1 MINLGVLG
9 STKGTDLQVIIDAIS
24 EKKLNA
30 KIAVVISNNSDAF
43 ILERAK
49 NHDIPAKFISHK
61 SKERHLFDYEITL
74 ILKKHKVDLV
84 LLIGFMRILSSEFC
98 KEWNK
103 KIINVHP
110 SLLPK
115 YKGLH
120 AVEQAMEA
128 GEQYTGATVHY
139 VTEELDGGPIIIQSK
154 VPIMPDDDVKSLT
167 KAIQR
172 REYAVLPLA
181 IEYVKHELQKPNSG
195 YLLQDDIYGWD
206 GGSLREDLDEQVVRT
221 QQLC

>member
-1 MINLGVLG
+1 MKRADKLGIPHCYMHNQDEEHIISL
-9 STKGTDLQVIIDAIS
+9 LQAW
-24 EKKLNA
+24 
-30 KIAVVISNNSDAF
+30 
-43 ILERAK
+43 
-49 NHDIPAKFISHK
+49 H
-61 SKERHLFDYEITL
+61 
-74 ILKKHKVDLV
+74 VDLV
-84 LLIGFMRILSSEFC
+84 ILAGWMRIVTKDLISAFPDR
-98 KEWNK
+98 
-103 KIINVHP
+103 IINVHP

-128 GEQYTGATVHY
+128 GERYTGATVHY

-154 VPIMPDDDVKSLT
+154 VPILENDDVKSLT

-172 REYAVLPLA
+172 REYAILPLA